1 MTGAQVWYVSYGSNM
16 SRTRLATYIA
26 GGRPP
31 GAATTY
37 VGARDTTLPEQD
49 VPVVLPGRLYFAGES
64 TNWGGGVAFYD
75 HDAPG
80 PTPARA
86 YLITAEQFADVAAQ
100 EMFRIPEPGDPLEQ
114 VVIDGLE
121 TGRHEAGP
129 GHYETLIEVGRRD
142 GLPMLTFT
150 APHGFDGV
158 PHTRPS
164 PAYLAMLT
172 DGLRESR
179 GWGDAEIAEYFDSV
193 ITVSRGQCANG
204 RPAV

>member
-1 MTGAQVWYVSYGSNM
+1 MSDAQVWYVSYGSNM

-37 VGARDTTLPEQD
+37 VGARDATLPVHD
-49 VPVVLPGRLYFAGES
+49 VPVVLPGRLYFAGRS
-64 TNWGGGVAFYD
+64 SVWGGGVAFYD
-75 HDAPG
+75 HDSPG
-80 PTPARA
+80 PTEARA
-86 YLITAEQFADVAAQ
+86 YLISAEQFADVAAQ
-100 EMFRIPEPGDPLEQ
+100 EMHRIPEPGDPLEE
-114 VVIDGLE
+114 VVINGLE

-150 APHGFDGV
+150 APHGFDAV

-164 PAYLAMLT
+164 AAYRAMLAE
-172 DGLRESR
+172 GLRESR
-179 GWGDAEIAEYFDSV
+179 NWSTAQVEAYFARV
-193 ITVSRGQCANG
+193 I
-204 RPAV
+204 PP